1 MPRTKKSTSPIDKQ
15 IEVAK
20 KKVTEAEKKLE
31 EAKKKVTDLE
41 AQKAMQA
48 DLERLGKVLVEQGV
62 SVDDAIKLVQGK

>member
-31 EAKKKVTDLE
+31 DLE